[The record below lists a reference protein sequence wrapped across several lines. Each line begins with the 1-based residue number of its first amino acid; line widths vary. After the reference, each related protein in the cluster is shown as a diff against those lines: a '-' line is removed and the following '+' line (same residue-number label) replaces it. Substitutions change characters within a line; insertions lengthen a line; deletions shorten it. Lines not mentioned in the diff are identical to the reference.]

1 VGRVKTNDR
10 GANLVEFAIL
20 APLLIVLLFGIID
33 FAWILTQHQDVRHG
47 AREAARLAAVNSGA
61 VGSMVPLVCSAMSDP
76 SLTTVDY
83 VDGTTGTIGETGTVT
98 INSPVTALTGF
109 LTLPFAG
116 SLYPTSFTEVITFR
130 LERDSTS
137 WSSGGGSCP

>member
-1 VGRVKTNDR
+1 MRRRTNDR

-20 APLLIVLLFGIID
+20 APLLIVLVFGIID

-76 SLTTVDY
+76 ALTTIDY
-83 VDGTTGTIGETGTVT
+83 VDGATGTIGETGTVT
-98 INSPVTALTGF
+98 ISSPVSALTGF
-109 LTLPFAG
+109 LSLPFAG
-116 SLYPTSFTEVITFR
+116 SLYPTNFTEVITFR

-137 WSSGGGSCP
+137 WSDGGGSCP